1 MFRHFNF
8 HQLTFLPSIL
18 WVQEPAQSV
27 KYFQISRL
35 FLCRPSLSL
44 PASTILNIWNIWL
57 QHCSNCSIHADIRLT
72 LNITHWGTFVLIYR
86 NGTVSQHRRTSI
98 RMGARL
104 TEVPHTEIILSVA
117 SASWMANKGVLINWT
132 ASKSSRAKKLSCG
145 CNIFNPLTS
154 IRTH

>member
-18 WVQEPAQSV
+18 WAQEPAQSV

-86 NGTVSQHRRTSI
+86 NGTVSQHRRTST
-98 RMGARL
+98 RMGTRL
-104 TEVPHTEIILSVA
+104 TKVLRPWDKSDKKWQTGHVPCSGWRGTTIEGRKPTQFERNSVY
-117 SASWMANKGVLINWT
+117 
-132 ASKSSRAKKLSCG
+132 
-145 CNIFNPLTS
+145 F
-154 IRTH
+154 

>member
-18 WVQEPAQSV
+18 WAQEAEQSV

-35 FLCRPSLSL
+35 FLCRPSLAL

-86 NGTVSQHRRTSI
+86 NGPVSEHRRT

-104 TEVPHTEIILSVA
+104 TKALRLRLGTKVTCRQKLTNRPCLV
-117 SASWMANKGVLINWT
+117 SAAHRDYFI
-132 ASKSSRAKKLSCG
+132 SSLG
-145 CNIFNPLTS
+145 QLDGQ
-154 IRTH
+154 

>member
-18 WVQEPAQSV
+18 WAQEPAQSV

-72 LNITHWGTFVLIYR
+72 LNITHWGTFVLIFR
-86 NGTVSQHRRTSI
+86 NGTVSKHRRT

-104 TEVPHTEIILSVA
+104 TKVLRPRDKNDNQLEKLEAAKAAWLVCLSLLTLTG
-117 SASWMANKGVLINWT
+117 SFWVL
-132 ASKSSRAKKLSCG
+132 LG
-145 CNIFNPLTS
+145 LT
-154 IRTH
+154 

>member
-18 WVQEPAQSV
+18 WAQEPAQSV

-86 NGTVSQHRRTSI
+86 NWTVSQHRRTST
-98 RMGARL
+98 RMGTRL
-104 TEVPHTEIILSVA
+104 TKVLRPWDKSDKKWQTGHVPCLLA
-117 SASWMANKGVLINWT
+117 AD
-132 ASKSSRAKKLSCG
+132 SS
-145 CNIFNPLTS
+145 S
-154 IRTH
+154 ICPNVVVCPWSS